1 MTDRQALFS
10 RSPILSTLKVGLS
23 KIATARL
30 LFSMQHG
37 NCCIAVKDP
46 VFSISVTKKKKKI
59 DLDRLVPSVHVLKI
73 SLICISR
80 KI

>member
-1 MTDRQALFS
+1 MSDIHSSVLSLSRSTQSLAKTDRQALFS

-46 VFSISVTKKKKKI
+46 VFSISVTKK
-59 DLDRLVPSVHVLKI
+59 
-73 SLICISR
+73 
-80 KI
+80 